1 MIILKKDMINLTNV
15 LVLFGGQST
24 EHEVSLCSV
33 TNVLNKLNPQKY
45 NIIKVGITKT
55 GQWLLYEGD
64 NKNIKDGSWEN
75 NNVTP
80 AFLSPDASMG
90 LVVLRNGRAE
100 IKNVDVVFP
109 VLHGAC
115 GEDGT
120 IQGLCAL
127 AKVPCVGPDMISS
140 AICMDKTSTKIM
152 LKDLNIPQ
160 ADWIT
165 IISSELSDIGN
176 VVKRIEEKFEYP
188 VFIKPANAGSS
199 VGIGKSH
206 NKEELIEHLENA
218 AKVDSKIL
226 VEEFID
232 GREVECAVLGNDD
245 PVASV
250 LGEIIPDKEFYD
262 YEAKYHSDSKLIIPA
277 PISETKSNQI
287 REIAKKAFTKIGL
300 KGMSR
305 IDFFVHKITGDIY
318 LNEINTIPGFTDI
331 SMYPVLMEKTGIGGE
346 MLVDKLIELAI
357 EEFAGE
363 KL

>member
-1 MIILKKDMINLTNV
+1 
-15 LVLFGGQST
+15 
-24 EHEVSLCSV
+24 
-33 TNVLNKLNPQKY
+33 
-45 NIIKVGITKT
+45 
-55 GQWLLYEGD
+55 
-64 NKNIKDGSWEN
+64 
-75 NNVTP
+75 
-80 AFLSPDASMG
+80 
-90 LVVLRNGRAE
+90 
-100 IKNVDVVFP
+100 
-109 VLHGAC
+109 
-115 GEDGT
+115 
-120 IQGLCAL
+120 
-127 AKVPCVGPDMISS
+127 
-140 AICMDKTSTKIM
+140 M

-305 IDFFVHKITGDIY
+305 IDFANDLAECKKVKITDGPFKGMIGKVKSYD
-318 LNEINTIPGFTDI
+318 LENKKVELLLDLFGQETSVEVSLSEIEN
-331 SMYPVLMEKTGIGGE
+331 LK
-346 MLVDKLIELAI
+346 
-357 EEFAGE
+357 
-363 KL
+363 

>member
-1 MIILKKDMINLTNV
+1 MINV

-24 EHEVSLCSV
+24 EHEVSLKSA
-33 TNVLNKLNPQKY
+33 TNILNKLNPEKY
-45 NIIKVGITKT
+45 NIIKVGITKL

-64 NKNIKDGSWEN
+64 IKNIADGSWQSG
-75 NNVTP
+75 NVTP

-90 LVVLRNGRAE
+90 LVILRENKAE
-100 IKNVDVVFP
+100 IKDVDVVFP

-127 AKVPCVGPDMISS
+127 AKIPCVGPDMISS
-140 AICMDKTSTKIM
+140 AICMDKTATKIM
-152 LKDLNIPQ
+152 LKDLQIPQ
-160 ADWIT
+160 ADWVTVIDY
-165 IISSELSDIGN
+165 ELSDMEKVI
-176 VVKRIEEKFEYP
+176 KRIESKFQYP
-188 VFIKPANAGSS
+188 VFVKPANAGSS

-206 NKEELIEHLENA
+206 NKEELKEHLLRA
-218 AKVDSKIL
+218 AEVDSKIL
-226 VEEFID
+226 VEEFIE
-232 GREVECAVLGNDD
+232 GREVECAVLGNND

-262 YEAKYHSDSKLIIPA
+262 YEAKYQSDSKLMIPA

-287 REIAKKAFTKIGL
+287 REFAKKAYTKIGL

-305 IDFFVHKITGDIY
+305 IDFFVHKMTGDIY
-318 LNEINTIPGFTDI
+318 LNEINTIPGFTNS

-346 MLVDKLIELAI
+346 ELIDRLIGLAI

-363 KL
+363 A

>member
-1 MIILKKDMINLTNV
+1 MINV

-24 EHEVSLCSV
+24 EHEVSLKSA
-33 TNVLNKLNPQKY
+33 TNILNKLNPEKY
-45 NIIKVGITKT
+45 NIIKVGITKL

-64 NKNIKDGSWEN
+64 IKNIAGGSWQSG
-75 NNVTP
+75 NVTP

-90 LVVLRNGRAE
+90 LVILRENKAE
-100 IKNVDVVFP
+100 IKDVDVVFP

-127 AKVPCVGPDMISS
+127 AKIPCVGPDMISS
-140 AICMDKTSTKIM
+140 AICMDKTATKIM
-152 LKDLNIPQ
+152 LKDLQIPQ
-160 ADWIT
+160 ADWVTVIDY
-165 IISSELSDIGN
+165 ELSDMEKVI
-176 VVKRIEEKFEYP
+176 KRIESKFQYP
-188 VFIKPANAGSS
+188 VFVKPANAGSS

-206 NKEELIEHLENA
+206 NKEELKEHLLRA
-218 AKVDSKIL
+218 AEVDSKIL
-226 VEEFID
+226 VEEFVE
-232 GREVECAVLGNDD
+232 GREVECAVLGNND

-262 YEAKYHSDSKLIIPA
+262 YEAKYQSDSKLMIPA

-287 REIAKKAFTKIGL
+287 RELAKKAYTKIGL

-305 IDFFVHKITGDIY
+305 IDFFVHKMTGDIY
-318 LNEINTIPGFTDI
+318 LNEINTIPGFTNS

-346 MLVDKLIELAI
+346 ELIDRLIGLAI

-363 KL
+363 A